1 MKILFTSKPVSTSAL
16 ATSSTLSRQASLP
29 SSRTLFGSPLT
40 VACRDFLERSGF
52 ETDKNLVGPK
62 LFGFQCDAVQE
73 HLVSM
78 REPQPE
84 AAQALELKTRGAME
98 RDPLKA
104 VVGRL
109 AASVKESLTGS
120 ASSSASSSPAQAS
133 SSDDI
138 KVFPVSACEPVC
150 AHSVNFDLIKRSVC

>member
-1 MKILFTSKPVSTSAL
+1 
-16 ATSSTLSRQASLP
+16 
-29 SSRTLFGSPLT
+29 
-40 VACRDFLERSGF
+40 
-52 ETDKNLVGPK
+52 
-62 LFGFQCDAVQE
+62 
-73 HLVSM
+73 M

-150 AHSVNFDLIKRSVC
+150 AHSVNFDLIKRSVCCRGLRTLQSNMSSATCCIN